1 MVQDIG
7 GKYPEWLEANKD
19 KLSAGKLLSWAASA
33 FRHARAGF
41 SMCSASVTQGGGSGR
56 VGLHLPLQ
64 VVPVLDS
71 TQQVDGNFPCA
82 EDMERY
88 QQQLVYIRRICELYE
103 TSPNEYAQ
111 LVDLLQQVRC
121 AALRCCW

>member
-1 MVQDIG
+1 
-7 GKYPEWLEANKD
+7 
-19 KLSAGKLLSWAASA
+19 
-33 FRHARAGF
+33 
-41 SMCSASVTQGGGSGR
+41 MCSASVTQGGGSGC

-64 VVPVLDS
+64 VVPVLNS
-71 TQQVDGNFPCA
+71 TQQVDGNLFCA
-82 EDMERY
+82 EDLERY